1 MKNKFDYLTS
11 LRGIAAIWVML
22 YHLKDY
28 IGLDVL
34 LRHGY
39 LAVDFF
45 FILSGFVLALTYQE
59 KLCSPSKASHFSLI
73 IDFYVKRIARIF
85 PLHIFVLLIM
95 LCAFAMIDWI
105 KPQDIL
111 TGRFS
116 IEAFFQQLFLIN
128 NWGFSDRLVWNV
140 PSWSIS
146 TELMAYLLFPLI
158 IYSSYRLSNI
168 NKTVIV
174 LALMVLV
181 AVVFASADAKNIGDK
196 IPQLGLLRCLVE
208 FSLGIYVYSLY
219 QKNEMHWSS
228 GKVLVLA
235 FIIVGIGIL
244 TDAPNYLYIPIS
256 LLLIFYSFI
265 NVEERFVRPLF
276 NPTLVWLGD
285 ISYSI
290 YLTHYFAR
298 DLLKFSVASLSDI
311 GFLEIGL
318 YLFAV
323 ILVSHLTYKFVE
335 MPAKTKCLNWYFQI
349 KNNSKQLQH

>member
-1 MKNKFDYLTS
+1 MKNNFDYLTS

-22 YHLKDY
+22 YHLKEY
-28 IGLDVL
+28 IGLEIL
-34 LRHGY
+34 LKHGY

-59 KLCSPSKASHFSLI
+59 KLCSSNSASRFSLI
-73 IDFYVKRIARIF
+73 IDFYVKRVARIF

-95 LCAFAMIDWI
+95 FCAFLVIDWI
-105 KPQDIL
+105 KPEDIL

-128 NWGFSDRLVWNV
+128 NWGFSDRLVWNI

-146 TELMAYLLFPLI
+146 TEMMAYLLFPLI
-158 IYSSYRLSNI
+158 IYSSHRWSNVT
-168 NKTVIV
+168 KTFVV
-174 LALMVLV
+174 VALMVLV
-181 AVVFASADAKNIGDK
+181 ALVFANAAAKNIGDK

-219 QKNEMHWSS
+219 QKNEMHLSS
-228 GKVLVLA
+228 WIVLVVA

-244 TDAPNYLYIPIS
+244 TDVPNYLYIPIS

-265 NVEERFVRPLF
+265 NIEERYIRPLF

-311 GFLEIGL
+311 GAMEVLI
-318 YLFAV
+318 YLIVV

-335 MPAKTKCLNWYFQI
+335 MPTKTRCLNWYFRI
-349 KNNSKQLQH
+349 KRQAVA